1 MLKKKKKRKVIG
13 LVDWISGKSGRV
25 EGLGEEI

>member
-1 MLKKKKKRKVIG
+1 MLKKKKKVIG